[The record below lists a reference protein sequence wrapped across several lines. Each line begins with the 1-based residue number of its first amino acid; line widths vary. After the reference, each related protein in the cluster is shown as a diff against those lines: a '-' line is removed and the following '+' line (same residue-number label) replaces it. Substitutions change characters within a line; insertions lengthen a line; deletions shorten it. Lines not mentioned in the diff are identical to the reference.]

1 MHYIMEYT
9 VGTIL
14 LMILITI
21 VIGYYINATISIHKH
36 KTNNLTKYYM
46 AVFLGLQMGILEL
59 IFMYRYERELG
70 TQYMLLFIFLVV
82 ATIYIGKKLYT
93 LDYMNDRQFML
104 AMIES
109 DSLAL
114 AMAEKTRPTDDRVK
128 QIVDRVKTVN
138 VKEIN
143 EMEDI
148 LKTL

>member
-1 MHYIMEYT
+1 MEYT

-14 LMILITI
+14 MMILITI

-59 IFMYRYERELG
+59 IFMYRYEQDLG
-70 TQYMLLFIFLVV
+70 INYLLLFIFLVV

-93 LDYMNDRQFML
+93 LDYMNDRQFIS

-128 QIVDRVKTVN
+128 QIVDKVINETTD
-138 VKEIN
+138 EIN
-143 EMEDI
+143 KMEDI

>member
-1 MHYIMEYT
+1 MEYT

-21 VIGYYINATISIHKH
+21 VIGYYINATISIHKY

-59 IFMYRYERELG
+59 IFMYRYEKNLG
-70 TQYMLLFIFLVV
+70 EQYVLLFIFLVI
-82 ATIYIGKKLYT
+82 ATIYIGHKLYT
-93 LDYMNDRQFML
+93 FDYMNDRQFML

-109 DSLAL
+109 NSLAL
-114 AMAEKTRPTDDRVK
+114 TMANKTDAQDERVK
-128 QIVDRVKTVN
+128 KLVNKIKTETQS
-138 VKEIN
+138 EID
-143 EMEDI
+143 EMQYI